1 MDCRNYVQRVRQ
13 HPIPGPE
20 IKEDACK
27 F

>member
-20 IKEDACK
+20 IKEDDCK
-27 F
+27 L